1 MHEVF
6 QHTCNRNIT
15 FKPKCAHK
23 HVHLMSESEFI
34 QTVVKECPIKYAAD
48 IKHIIKDLD
57 KVTLGL
63 YLV

>member
-1 MHEVF
+1 
-6 QHTCNRNIT
+6 
-15 FKPKCAHK
+15 
-23 HVHLMSESEFI
+23 MSESEFI